1 MRLFAYTARECGFDS
16 AMETKIPHAVV
27 WPKKKSSIFFSIL
40 MTMSKHDLGNPR
52 WLSDKEFA

>member
-27 WPKKKSSIFFSIL
+27 WPKKKVQFFF
-40 MTMSKHDLGNPR
+40 P
-52 WLSDKEFA
+52 F